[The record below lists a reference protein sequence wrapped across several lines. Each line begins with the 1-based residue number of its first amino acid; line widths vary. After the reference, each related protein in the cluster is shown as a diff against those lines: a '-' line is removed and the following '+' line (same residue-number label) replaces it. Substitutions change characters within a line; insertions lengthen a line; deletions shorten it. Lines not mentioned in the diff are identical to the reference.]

1 MNWREGLYPKKR
13 PIESGSNEK
22 KEPKSMSDIGSR
34 TQASERDEKDV
45 SGQNSEAAARDEAE
59 PREVLN

>member
-1 MNWREGLYPKKR
+1 MTWREGLYPKKR

-22 KEPKSMSDIGSR
+22 KEPKSMSDIRSR
-34 TQASERDEKDV
+34 DQTSECDEKDID
-45 SGQNSEAAARDEAE
+45 GQNSEATAGNEAE